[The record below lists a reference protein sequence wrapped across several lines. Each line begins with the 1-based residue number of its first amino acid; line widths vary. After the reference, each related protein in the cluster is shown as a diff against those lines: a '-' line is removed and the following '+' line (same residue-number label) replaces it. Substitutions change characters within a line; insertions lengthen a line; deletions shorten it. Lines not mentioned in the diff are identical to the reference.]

1 MTISSIGPTRRIA
14 LGVLAAC
21 VSLAALA
28 AQASAS
34 PDLSVAQIVEK
45 NAAARGGLEAWRK
58 IQTMVWVGHV
68 ESANAPARFLLAM
81 KRPNKT
87 RFEITALN
95 QMAVRVFDGS
105 HGWKLHPTQGG
116 KPNLQPYSLEEV
128 KFAHD
133 EQVIDGPLMDYE
145 AKGIAVTLDGVD
157 EVEGHKAYRLGIRL
171 PSGGS
176 RHLWIDAKTF
186 LELKYD
192 RESRNVLGQ
201 LHTVTV
207 FYRDYRAIDGLQ
219 IPCMI
224 ESGVATAQATDK
236 LVIDEV
242 SFNPSLGDWM
252 FAKPGTPRQDKA
264 VSIDAQARSR
274 LGDMVRPAP

>member
-1 MTISSIGPTRRIA
+1 MRRIA
-14 LGVLAAC
+14 LGVLA
-21 VSLAALA
+21 VL
-28 AQASAS
+28 ASALVTAAEPLTA

-45 NAAARGGLEAWRK
+45 NAAAKGGLDAWRK

-68 ESANAPARFLLAM
+68 ESASAPARFMLAM

-105 HGWKLHPTQGG
+105 HGWKVHPTQAG
-116 KPNLQPYSLEEV
+116 KPNLQPYTTEEL
-128 KFAHD
+128 KFAQD

-145 AKGIAVTLDGVD
+145 AKGIAVKSEGVD
-157 EVEGHKAYRLGIRL
+157 EVEGRKAYRLRIRL

-176 RHLWIDAKTF
+176 RLLWIDAKTF
-186 LELKYD
+186 LEIRYD

-201 LHTVTV
+201 SHTVTV
-207 FYRDYRAIDGLQ
+207 FYRDYRTIDGLQ
-219 IPCMI
+219 IPCTI
-224 ESGVATAQATDK
+224 ESGVATAQAKDR

-242 SFNPSLGDWM
+242 SFNPALGDWM
-252 FAKPGTPRQDKA
+252 FAKPGTPRQDKPL
-264 VSIDAQARSR
+264 SIDAEAQPGS
-274 LGDMVRPAP
+274 DSMVRRAP

>member
-1 MTISSIGPTRRIA
+1 MTTRRIA
-14 LGVLAAC
+14 ARVLAAC
-21 VSLAALA
+21 ISVAAMAAEPVMASDLSA
-28 AQASAS
+28 AQIA
-34 PDLSVAQIVEK
+34 EK
-45 NAAARGGLEAWRK
+45 NADARGGLDAWRK

-68 ESANAPARFLLAM
+68 ESANAPAHFLLAM

-105 HGWKLHPTQGG
+105 HGWKLHPSQDG
-116 KPNLQPYSLEEV
+116 KPNLQPYTMEEMQ
-128 KFAHD
+128 FAHD
-133 EQVIDGPLMDYE
+133 EQVIDGPLMDYQ
-145 AKGIAVTLDGVD
+145 AKGIAVTLDGAD
-157 EVEGHKAYRLGIRL
+157 EVEGHKAYRLRIRL

-176 RHLWIDAKTF
+176 RMLWIDAKTF
-186 LELKYD
+186 LEIRYD

-201 LHTVTV
+201 SHTITV

-219 IPCMI
+219 IPCTI
-224 ESGVATAQATDK
+224 ESGVATAQAKDK

-264 VSIDAQARSR
+264 AVSIGAEVRPGS
-274 LGDMVRPAP
+274 GGMVRRAP